1 MDDAQAAGATHDP
14 VRMATLTLLAD
25 RDYLALART
34 SASHVAALLF
44 FPRPRVSDLRLAVDE
59 ACTSFLRSESPGAA
73 AAAVGDGADG
83 VDGVDGVDGTEA
95 LDDAD
100 GAAVASA
107 ETLELRYDRHPSSLH
122 VTVSGRAPRDWPE
135 RDELGWAML
144 SALVGDVQVS
154 VQDGVGALTLIV
166 PLPTSADGD

>member
-1 MDDAQAAGATHDP
+1 MDEAKAAGATGDP

-34 SASHVAALLF
+34 SASHVASLLF

-59 ACTSFLRSESPGAA
+59 ACTSFLRTAPAGVVAADGADGAGSEDDPDAA
-73 AAAVGDGADG
+73 AAAEPA
-83 VDGVDGVDGTEA
+83 
-95 LDDAD
+95 
-100 GAAVASA
+100 ASA
-107 ETLELRYDRHPSSLH
+107 GPPTLELRYDRHPSTLH

-154 VQDGVGALTLIV
+154 VRDGVGALTLIV
-166 PLPTSADGD
+166 PLPTSADD

>member
-1 MDDAQAAGATHDP
+1 MDDAQAAGATDDP

-59 ACTSFLRSESPGAA
+59 ACTSFLRAESPGVDAA
-73 AAAVGDGADG
+73 TGVEGADG
-83 VDGVDGVDGTEA
+83 EA
-95 LDDAD
+95 GADDAD
-100 GAAVASA
+100 ADAVDDGGGVAVASA

-154 VQDGVGALTLIV
+154 VRDGVGALTLIV
-166 PLPTSADGD
+166 PLPTSADGG

>member
-1 MDDAQAAGATHDP
+1 MDDAKAAGATDDP

-59 ACTSFLRSESPGAA
+59 ACTSFLRTAPEGVGAA
-73 AAAVGDGADG
+73 NGA
-83 VDGVDGVDGTEA
+83 TSA
-95 LDDAD
+95 DDEGGESGAD
-100 GAAVASA
+100 GAASASA
-107 ETLELRYDRHPSSLH
+107 DTLELRYDRHPSSLH

-154 VQDGVGALTLIV
+154 VEDGVGALTLIV
-166 PLPTSADGD
+166 PLPNATDD

>member
-1 MDDAQAAGATHDP
+1 MDDAKAAGMTDDP

-44 FPRPRVSDLRLAVDE
+44 FPRPRVGDLRLAVDE
-59 ACTSFLRSESPGAA
+59 ACTSFLRAAPEGVEASES
-73 AAAVGDGADG
+73 V
-83 VDGVDGVDGTEA
+83 
-95 LDDAD
+95 
-100 GAAVASA
+100 

-122 VTVSGRAPRDWPE
+122 VTVSGPAPRGWPE

-154 VQDGVGALTLIV
+154 VRDGVGALTLIV
-166 PLPTSADGD
+166 PLPTSADD

>member
-1 MDDAQAAGATHDP
+1 MGRGTNRGEEWHEAMDDAKAAGATGEDA

-59 ACTSFLRSESPGAA
+59 ACTSFLRTAPEGADA
-73 AAAVGDGADG
+73 AGGADG
-83 VDGVDGVDGTEA
+83 A
-95 LDDAD
+95 PA
-100 GAAVASA
+100 ASA
-107 ETLELRYDRHPSSLH
+107 ETQTLELRYDRHPSSLH

-144 SALVGDVQVS
+144 SALVGDVRVS
-154 VQDGVGALTLIV
+154 VRDGVGALTLIV
-166 PLPTSADGD
+166 PLPTSADD